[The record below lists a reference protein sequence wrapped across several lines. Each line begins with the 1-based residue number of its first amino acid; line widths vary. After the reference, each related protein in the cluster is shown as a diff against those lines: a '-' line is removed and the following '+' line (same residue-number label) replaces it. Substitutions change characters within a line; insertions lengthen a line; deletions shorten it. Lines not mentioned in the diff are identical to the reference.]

1 MKNIEVVIYLF
12 FFITIQLIY
21 QSQNPLYDFGTKIF
35 GYTCFTLC
43 RFQNIYILISNRSFL
58 CFINIFL
65 PMLKNALIQ
74 NQLQRT
80 LVITIKNE
88 VIHASKIILV
98 LIIDTQA
105 NYLIPDYSFPD
116 YLIT

>member
-1 MKNIEVVIYLF
+1 VKTRDVASYVFASLDTY
-12 FFITIQLIY
+12 Y
-21 QSQNPLYDFGTKIF
+21 S
-35 GYTCFTLC
+35 
-43 RFQNIYILISNRSFL
+43 
-58 CFINIFL
+58 
-65 PMLKNALIQ
+65 LKNALIQ